1 MRISDATSVA
11 AQGWPAIMFETLP
24 WLSAADEGESR
35 RAALKAR
42 GPYEAAVP
50 PFIANLPLPRLD
62 DETAAAAEDAVAA
75 LSRFDGEVGAVA
87 APFSAILLRSES
99 AASSEIE
106 QLTATAK
113 NIALAEL
120 GRGGGTNSRAIVGN
134 VRAME
139 AAIDMANELDAST
152 IIAMQA
158 EILRDDQP
166 EHTGGWREQQVWIG
180 GGYSNSPH
188 MASFVPP
195 HHERVAALMDD
206 LVAFATR
213 SDLPAFAQIAIAHAQ
228 FETVHPFPDGNG
240 RTGRAL
246 IQAMLHRLG
255 VTRNVTVPVS
265 AGLLRDTRG
274 YFDALTAYRSGDVAP
289 IIRGLAAASLAAVV
303 NGRQLV
309 ADLTD
314 VRAVWERI
322 ASARAGSA
330 GRRLLDVLQR
340 QPIIDAKLA
349 SEALGISARN
359 AQGGINRLVE
369 DGILHKIGSAER
381 NRAYEARE
389 VLIALD
395 EFAARA
401 KRGRLG

>member
-1 MRISDATSVA
+1 MRTDDQPSDVA
-11 AQGWPAIMFETLP
+11 PAWPAVAFVTLP
-24 WLSAADEGESR
+24 WRSAADESQSR
-35 RAALKAR
+35 HAALKAR
-42 GPYEAAVP
+42 GLYEAAVP

-62 DETAAAAEDAVAA
+62 DETAAAAEDAVTA
-75 LSRFDGEVGAVA
+75 LGRFDGEVGAVA
-87 APFSAILLRSES
+87 TPFSAILLRSES

-120 GRGGGTNSRAIVGN
+120 GRGGGKNSRAIVGN

-139 AAIDMANELDAST
+139 AAIDLANELDASN

-166 EHTGGWREQQVWIG
+166 EHTGGWRKQQVWIG

-188 MASFVPP
+188 TASFAPP
-195 HHERVAALMDD
+195 HQDRVPDLMND

-265 AGLLRDTRG
+265 AGLLRDTAG
-274 YFDALTAYRSGDVAP
+274 YFEALTAYRAGDVAP
-289 IIRGLAAASLAAVV
+289 IIRGMAGASLAAVV

-309 ADLTD
+309 TDLTAIR
-314 VRAVWERI
+314 VEWERA

-349 SEALGISARN
+349 SAALGISARN
-359 AQGGINRLVE
+359 AQGGIDRLVE

-401 KRGRLG
+401 KRVRRG

>member
-1 MRISDATSVA
+1 MATNEDEEGSASRWPPVA
-11 AQGWPAIMFETLP
+11 FEKRE
-24 WLSAADEGESR
+24 WRSREDVGQSR

-50 PFIANLPLPRLD
+50 PMIATLAVPQLD
-62 DETAAAAEDAVAA
+62 EGTVIAAEDAIIE
-75 LSRFDGEVGAVA
+75 LGRLDGEVGSIT

-106 QLTATAK
+106 QLTASAK

-120 GRGGGTNSRAIVGN
+120 GRRAGTNSRLVVGN

-139 AAIDMANELDAST
+139 AAIELADDLDASS
-152 IIAMQA
+152 IIAMQR

-166 EHTGGWREQQVWIG
+166 EYTGGWRDQQVWVG
-180 GGYSNSPH
+180 GGYSHSPH
-188 MASFVPP
+188 TASFVPP
-195 HHERVAALMDD
+195 HHERVPPLMDD
-206 LVAFATR
+206 FVAFAR
-213 SDLPAFAQIAIAHAQ
+213 RVDVPVLPQIAIAHAQ

-246 IQAMLHRLG
+246 IQAMLRRLG

-274 YFDALTAYRSGDVAP
+274 YFDALTAYRAGDVAP
-289 IIRGLAAASLAAVV
+289 IVRALAEASTEAVL

-309 ADLTD
+309 ADLTAI
-314 VRAVWERI
+314 RSSWET
-322 ASARAGSA
+322 ATSARAGSA
-330 GRRLLDVLQR
+330 GRRMLDSLQR
-340 QPIIDAKLA
+340 RPVVDAKLVA
-349 SEALGISARN
+349 SELGLSERN
-359 AQGGINRLVE
+359 AQNGIDRLVA
-369 DGILHKIGSAER
+369 DGILHQIGSAAR
-381 NRAYEARE
+381 GRAYEARD
-389 VLIALD
+389 VLFALD

-401 KRGRLG
+401 KRTRTR

>member
-1 MRISDATSVA
+1 MQISDATSEA
-11 AQGWPAIMFETLP
+11 ASGWPAITFETLP
-24 WLSAADEGESR
+24 WRRAADEGQSR
-35 RAALKAR
+35 RAVLKVR
-42 GPYEAAVP
+42 GPYEASVP

-62 DETAAAAEDAVAA
+62 EETLAAAEDAVTA
-75 LSRFDGEVGAVA
+75 LGRFDGEVGAVA
-87 APFSAILLRSES
+87 APFSVILLRSES

-120 GRGGGTNSRAIVGN
+120 GRGGGANSRAIVGN

-139 AAIDMANELDAST
+139 AAIDMANELDASS

-158 EILRDDQP
+158 EILRDDHP
-166 EHTGGWREQQVWIG
+166 ELTGGWREQPVWIG

-188 MASFVPP
+188 TASFVPP
-195 HHERVAALMDD
+195 RHERVAALIGD
-206 LVAFATR
+206 LVSFARRT
-213 SDLPAFAQIAIAHAQ
+213 DLPAFAQIAIAHAQ

-255 VTRNVTVPVS
+255 VTLNVTVPVS
-265 AGLLRDTRG
+265 AGLLQDTSG
-274 YFDALTAYRSGDVAP
+274 YFEALTDYRAGNVGP
-289 IIRGLAAASLAAVV
+289 IIRTLASASLAAVV

-309 ADLTD
+309 TDLTAI
-314 VRAVWERI
+314 RADWELR

-349 SEALGISARN
+349 SDALGISARN
-359 AQGGINRLVE
+359 AQGGIDRLIE
-369 DGILHKIGSAER
+369 DGILHKIGSADR

-401 KRGRLG
+401 KRGRRG

>member
-1 MRISDATSVA
+1 MRISDAPHEA
-11 AQGWPAIMFETLP
+11 APAWPAVAFETLP
-24 WLSAADEGESR
+24 WRSAADEGQSR
-35 RAALKAR
+35 RAALRSR
-42 GPYEAAVP
+42 GLYEAAVP

-62 DETAAAAEDAVAA
+62 DETAAAAEDAVTA
-75 LSRFDGEVGAVA
+75 LGRFDGEVGAVA

-120 GRGGGTNSRAIVGN
+120 GRGSGKNSRSIVGN

-139 AAIDMANELDAST
+139 AAIDMANELDASS

-166 EHTGGWREQQVWIG
+166 ELTGGWRKQQVWIG

-188 MASFVPP
+188 TASFVPP
-195 HHERVAALMDD
+195 HQDRVPDLMND

-265 AGLLRDTRG
+265 AGLLRDTAG
-274 YFDALTAYRSGDVAP
+274 YFEALTAYRAGDVAP
-289 IIRGLAAASLAAVV
+289 IIRALAGASLAAVV

-309 ADLTD
+309 TDLTAIR
-314 VRAVWERI
+314 VEWERA

-340 QPIIDAKLA
+340 QPIIDANLA
-349 SEALGISARN
+349 SDALRISARN
-359 AQGGINRLVE
+359 AQGGIDRLVE

-401 KRGRLG
+401 KRVRRG